1 MNTFN
6 RLLIILLALVLLVA
20 AGGVLLT
27 TLRVIQPAQPAPS
40 PWFADRLG
48 PFIQLDPTLFGWT
61 VGVCLVLIVVA
72 LVLLF
77 LELRPEPRPAARITL
92 KDDGLGRVTVPLDSV
107 RKLVDWEA
115 GRVAR
120 VARAHSQVTE
130 GPDGL
135 QILCRVSVDPSSNV
149 PDLTQELQERLKS
162 TVQHDVGLAV
172 TQVSVDAQVAPLVTD
187 RRRQRRVQ

>member
-27 TLRVIQPAQPAPS
+27 TLRVTQPAQLAPS

-48 PFIQLDPTLFGWT
+48 PFTQLDPTLFGWT

-77 LELRPEPRPAARITL
+77 LELRPEPRSPAHITL
-92 KDDGLGRVTVPLDSV
+92 KEDGLGRVTVPLESV

-115 GRVAR
+115 GHLAGVTRAR
-120 VARAHSQVTE
+120 SQVTE
-130 GPDGL
+130 GADGV
-135 QILCRVSVDPSSNV
+135 QILCRVSVAPASNV
-149 PDLTQELQERLKS
+149 PDLTQELQERIKS
-162 TVQHDVGLAV
+162 AVQHDVGVAV
-172 TQVSVDAQVAPLVTD
+172 TEVSVDAQVAPLVTD